1 MKPPRLSCAGFG
13 MESGHTQMKATPA
26 DHLQPQT
33 AGMQRYPHLFSSLR
47 LGRLLLPDRF
57 AMAPMTT
64 NYAELDG
71 SVTTRLC
78 EYLAARGQGGFSLII
93 TENMGVHPSG
103 RVMPRMVMADEDR
116 HIAGLARMAEAIH
129 ATGATAIAQI
139 SHCGR
144 QTKSKFT
151 GMPLVAPSPIPCPL
165 NREMPRALAL
175 EEIGEMERA
184 FVAAARRV
192 EAAGFD
198 GAEIHAAHGYL
209 ASGFLSAY
217 SNHRTDIYGGSL
229 ENRMRFL
236 LNIVDGIRQ
245 HSDFTLTVR
254 ISADEFVQNGN
265 TLEQTTVIARALE
278 AHGVSAISVSVGVY
292 ESFNTQSMVSG
303 EAEGRWLPLAG
314 KIAREL
320 EIPVFAVGRIKRAE
334 MAEAAIARGDCAIPL
349 FGRSAIADADLP
361 LKIRQGREADIV
373 ACVSCN
379 VCLGRAA
386 RPETIC
392 PANPAVGRDH
402 EFAGALAAA
411 PKEVL
416 RIGIAGS
423 CLAALTAAWIA
434 AARGHQITVYETD
447 GCIGGMQQWRSAVPT
462 QHEYA
467 ELVAA
472 AQRRAAAAGVR
483 FSSRAPAAGEYDRLW
498 SVRRYQPGG
507 ASSPNCYEVLQG
519 TTDLPPD
526 ATVLVRG
533 GDLASS
539 EAAVKLAKAGHRVEL
554 STPLTDICL
563 DAHPGF
569 RVLHKRLITEFGG
582 RVHCAV
588 SAPEPG
594 AGQTLISGPATPPGR
609 KEMMQADWV
618 YPYAA
623 WGTADASIDD
633 IYEADRMTAG
643 IYAAAELAFHT

>member
-1 MKPPRLSCAGFG
+1 MAAKLRSVQG
-13 MESGHTQMKATPA
+13 MEARHTQMNETPA
-26 DHLQPQT
+26 KPMRPQA
-33 AGMQRYPHLFSSLR
+33 AGMARYPHLFSSLR
-47 LGRLLLPDRF
+47 LGRLLLPNRF

-64 NYAELDG
+64 NFADLDG
-71 SVTTRLC
+71 GVTPRLC
-78 EYLAARGQGGFSLII
+78 EYLAARGEGGFALIV
-93 TENMGVHPSG
+93 TENMGVHASG
-103 RVMPRMVMADEDR
+103 RVMPRMVMADADR
-116 HIAGLARMAEAIH
+116 HIHGLARLADAIH
-129 ATGATAIAQI
+129 ATGARAIAQI

-151 GMPLVAPSPIPCPL
+151 GMPLVAPSAIPCPL

-198 GAEIHAAHGYL
+198 GVEIHAAHGYL
-209 ASGFLSAY
+209 ASSFLSAY
-217 SNHRTDIYGGSL
+217 SNRRTDIYGGSL
-229 ENRMRFL
+229 EHRMRFL
-236 LNIVDGIRQ
+236 LNIVDGIRR
-245 HSDFTLTVR
+245 HSDLTLTVR
-254 ISADEFVQNGN
+254 ISADEFVQDGN

-303 EAEGRWLPLAG
+303 ETEGRWLPLAG

-320 EIPVFAVGRIKRAE
+320 DIPVFGVGRIKRADV
-334 MAEAAIARGDCAIPL
+334 AEAAIARGDCAIPL
-349 FGRSAIADADLP
+349 FGRSAIADAELP
-361 LKIRQGREADIV
+361 LKIRFGRETDILP
-373 ACVSCN
+373 CVSCN

-392 PANPAVGRDH
+392 PANPAVGRDRA
-402 EFAGALAAA
+402 FAQTIAVA
-411 PKEVL
+411 PKDAL

-434 AARGHQITVYETD
+434 AARGHQVTIYEPD
-447 GCIGGMQQWRSAVPT
+447 RCIGGMQQWRGAVPT
-462 QHEYA
+462 QGEYA
-467 ELVAA
+467 ELVGA
-472 AQRRAAAAGVR
+472 AQRRAAKAGAR
-483 FSSRAPAAGEYDRLW
+483 FSIRAPAAGEYDRLW

-519 TTDLPPD
+519 TAKIPPG
-526 ATVLVRG
+526 ATLLVHG

-554 STPLTDICL
+554 STPLADICL

-569 RVLHKRLITEFGG
+569 RALHRRLIAEFGG
-582 RVHCAV
+582 RMHAAAA
-588 SAPEPG
+588 APVIG
-594 AGQTLISGPATPPGR
+594 AGRALIAGPATPPGR
-609 KEMMQADWV
+609 KEILQSDWV

-623 WGTADASIDD
+623 LGRADASIDD
-633 IYEADRMTAG
+633 VYEADLMTAG
-643 IYAAAELAFHT
+643 VYAAAELAFRA